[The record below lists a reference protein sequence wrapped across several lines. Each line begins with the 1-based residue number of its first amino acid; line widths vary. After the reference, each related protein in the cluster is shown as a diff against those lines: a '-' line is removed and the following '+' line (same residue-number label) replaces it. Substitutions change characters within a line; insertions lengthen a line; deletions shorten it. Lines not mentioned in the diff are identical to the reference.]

1 MSGDLRAKK
10 STRIAKS
17 GGNKKERS
25 KKTSKIQYSDSY
37 DEFEDSL
44 GVKDSSKS
52 GECLTRKEYNTEE
65 DDEDT
70 IVTTKV
76 LIEMQ

>member
-10 STRIAKS
+10 STRIAKA

-25 KKTSKIQYSDSY
+25 KRTSKLQYSDSH

-44 GVKDSSKS
+44 GVKDPSKS
-52 GECLTRKEYNTEE
+52 GGVLASKEYNTDE

-76 LIEMQ
+76 VL

>member
-10 STRIAKS
+10 STRIAKA

-25 KKTSKIQYSDSY
+25 KRTSKFQYSDSHE
-37 DEFEDSL
+37 EFEDSL
-44 GVKDSSKS
+44 GLKDPNKS
-52 GECLTRKEYNTEE
+52 GGVLARKEYNTDE

-76 LIEMQ
+76 EI